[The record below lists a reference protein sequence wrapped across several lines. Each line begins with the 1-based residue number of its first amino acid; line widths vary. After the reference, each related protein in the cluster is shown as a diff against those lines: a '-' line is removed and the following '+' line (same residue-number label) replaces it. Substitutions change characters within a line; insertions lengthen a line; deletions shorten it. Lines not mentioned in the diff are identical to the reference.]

1 MRPLKFIIVFSILLP
16 LFTFSQNSESVDA
29 EQKAVFHTID
39 SLNLLAF
46 EIKNSNISKSLS
58 LLSIAKRL
66 AEERNYH
73 KGLSNVLYNE
83 AGVYQQNGFTKR
95 ARLIYEIALENSKE
109 FADTI
114 NISRINQQ
122 IAKSYVA
129 EGKYEEAANLYNESM
144 QISLKQGPPKEI
156 ANIKN
161 SLGLL
166 ELKRNNLA
174 KAELLFKSALQLSLE
189 IKFEYGQKKAFY
201 NLGLLAKAKNDTATA
216 RSYFNNS
223 YLLDLLRKDYYGM
236 SLNQIEL
243 TALLVQ
249 QQKNNDAILMA
260 KEGYFNA
267 SKVFA
272 YTELKGFAKILINQ
286 YYKKN
291 ELNNLLAWQDSLI
304 NILSLQNENDGA
316 FANNYIEIIKDKEAI
331 KQAAKYEAVKANK
344 QVRGQFLIIVSVTL
358 LVLVLAFLVITTFM
372 SYRKQKFLTEKLRLQ
387 NNTIE
392 ENAQSLEILNKVIN
406 HKNRLLEDDNRT
418 KDKLLTIISHDLR
431 NPITNTQTILSLINK
446 GTLAGDEA
454 KLLLKQLET
463 QYVTTTGLLDNL
475 LSWLKSQITGKDIE
489 LTDTN
494 VYELMNSLNL
504 EQKISLVNKQIEF
517 VNNLSNDASI
527 LAEKDMIKIV
537 FRNLITNAIKFT
549 PQNGTIEVLFY
560 TDDDFNY
567 VVVKDSG
574 IGMSDDILSKV
585 NAQKYFTRNGTAQEK
600 GSGFGLIL
608 CRDLI
613 TKQGGTLH
621 IETAKGEGSRFIVKL
636 PA

>member
-1 MRPLKFIIVFSILLP
+1 MRPLKFIIVFSILFP

-29 EQKAVFHTID
+29 EQKAVFHTVD
-39 SLNLLAF
+39 SLNQLAF
-46 EIKNSNISKSLS
+46 EIKNSNIPKALS
-58 LLSIAKRL
+58 VLSISKRL
-66 AEERNYH
+66 AEEHNYH
-73 KGLSNVLYNE
+73 IGLSNALYNE
-83 AGVYQQNGFTKR
+83 AGVFQQNGFIKR
-95 ARLIYEIALENSKE
+95 ARLIYEIALENSRE
-109 FADTI
+109 YADTI

-129 EGKYEEAANLYNESM
+129 EGKYNEAIKLYDESM
-144 QISLKQGPPKEI
+144 QISLKKGPPKEI
-156 ANIKN
+156 PNIKN

-166 ELKRNNLA
+166 ELKRNDLA
-174 KAELLFKSALQLSLE
+174 KAEILFKSALQLSLD

-216 RSYFNNS
+216 RLYFNNS
-223 YLLDLLRKDYYGM
+223 YLLDLLRNDYYGM
-236 SLNQIEL
+236 SLNQLEL
-243 TALLVQ
+243 TRLLIS
-249 QQKNNDAILMA
+249 QQKNNEAILMA
-260 KEGYFNA
+260 KQGYANA
-267 SKVFA
+267 KKVLA
-272 YTELKGFAKILINQ
+272 YTELRGFATILTAQ
-286 YYKKN
+286 YEKKK
-291 ELNNLLAWQDSLI
+291 ESNNILAWQDSLI
-304 NILSLQNENDGA
+304 NILSLQNDNDAA
-316 FANNYIEIIKDKEAI
+316 FANNYIEIVKDKEAF
-331 KQAAKYEAVKANK
+331 KEAAKNQIAKANK
-344 QVRGQFLIIVSVTL
+344 RAQSQFLIIISVTL
-358 LVLVLAFLVITTFM
+358 LVMVLAFLVITTFM
-372 SYRKQKFLTEKLRLQ
+372 SYRKQKVLSEKLRIQ

-392 ENAQSLEILNKVIN
+392 ENAESLEILNKVIN

-517 VNNLSNDASI
+517 VNNISNDASI

>member
-1 MRPLKFIIVFSILLP
+1 
-16 LFTFSQNSESVDA
+16 
-29 EQKAVFHTID
+29 
-39 SLNLLAF
+39 
-46 EIKNSNISKSLS
+46 
-58 LLSIAKRL
+58 
-66 AEERNYH
+66 
-73 KGLSNVLYNE
+73 
-83 AGVYQQNGFTKR
+83 
-95 ARLIYEIALENSKE
+95 
-109 FADTI
+109 
-114 NISRINQQ
+114 
-122 IAKSYVA
+122 
-129 EGKYEEAANLYNESM
+129 M
-144 QISLKQGPPKEI
+144 QISLKKGPPKEI
-156 ANIKN
+156 PNIKN

-166 ELKRNNLA
+166 ELKRNDLV
-174 KAELLFKSALQLSLE
+174 KAEMLFKSALQLSLD

-216 RSYFNNS
+216 RLYFNNS
-223 YLLDLLRKDYYGM
+223 YLLDLLRNDFYGM
-236 SLNQIEL
+236 SLNQLEL
-243 TALLVQ
+243 TSLLIN
-249 QQKNNDAILMA
+249 QQKNNEAILMA
-260 KEGYFNA
+260 KQGYANA
-267 SKVFA
+267 KKVLA
-272 YTELKGFAKILINQ
+272 YTELRGFATILTEQ
-286 YYKKN
+286 YQKKN
-291 ELNNLLAWQDSLI
+291 ETNNILAWQDSLI
-304 NILSLQNENDGA
+304 NILSLQNDNDAA
-316 FANNYIEIIKDKEAI
+316 FANNYIEIVKDKEAF
-331 KQAAKYEAVKANK
+331 KEAAKTQIAKANK
-344 QVRGQFLIIVSVTL
+344 RAQSQFLIIISVTL

-372 SYRKQKFLTEKLRLQ
+372 SYRKQKVLSEKLRIQ

-392 ENAQSLEILNKVIN
+392 ENAESLEILNKVIN

-517 VNNLSNDASI
+517 VNNISNDASI

-567 VVVKDSG
+567 VVIKDSG

-621 IETAKGEGSRFIVKL
+621 IETAKGEGSQFIVKL